1 MCQIY
6 LSSLVECQALIFPN
20 KQNPTFP
27 LLISPAHAAA
37 HVHFDPR
44 GGGRGGGQ
52 AWKSLQSARGALAT
66 RAARRKTMLTLFRK
80 RERRTRRTRTPPP
93 LPHPTAALRVAL
105 NARGP
110 FRHAVPISW
119 TVTAGKMHI
128 KCNSGAF
135 SARVTLARMNG
146 GDVRRDS
153 T

>member
-44 GGGRGGGQ
+44 GGGGWGGQ

-80 RERRTRRTRTPPP
+80 RERRTRRMRTPPP
-93 LPHPTAALRVAL
+93 SPQRPSGWLLTLVARSDMPSRFLGPLPPEKCTLYAIPALLALALRW
-105 NARGP
+105 RG
-110 FRHAVPISW
+110 
-119 TVTAGKMHI
+119 
-128 KCNSGAF
+128 
-135 SARVTLARMNG
+135 
-146 GDVRRDS
+146 
-153 T
+153 